1 MPSLLIA
8 PSLLSADF
16 GRINEEIASV
26 DALAD
31 FLHVDVMDG
40 HFVPNLTLGAPVVKC
55 LKSRVPIECHLMIMN
70 PEKYIEDFVKAG
82 AWRVTVHWEA
92 TKDQTASILEEIRAL
107 GAGPSLSINPETP
120 LEEIEPYLDQVD
132 MVLIMSVHPGFGGQS
147 FIADVLSKVT
157 RLREFKSDLDI
168 CMDGGINAE
177 TGLQA
182 VQAGANALV
191 AGSYIFSAPDRA
203 KAIASLRGLGTH

>member
-16 GRINEEIASV
+16 GRLNEEIASV
-26 DALAD
+26 DTRVD

-55 LKSRVPIECHLMIMN
+55 LKSNVPIECHLMITN
-70 PEKYIEDFVKAG
+70 PEKYLKDFVNAG
-82 AWRVTVHWEA
+82 AWRVTIHWEA
-92 TKDQTASILEEIRAL
+92 TKDQTKAVLKKIRDL
-107 GAGPSLSINPETP
+107 GASPSLSINPETP
-120 LEEIEPYLDQVD
+120 LEAIEPYLDQLD

-147 FIADVLSKVT
+147 FIADVLPKVT
-157 RLREFKSDLDI
+157 RLRELKPDLDI

-191 AGSYIFSAPDRA
+191 AGSYIFSAPDRES
-203 KAIASLRGLGTH
+203 AIESLRALNPL